1 MQEEQFQVSVVTN
14 ATEYYTPV
22 ANRLYDQFL
31 IQKPSLK
38 AFGEDTIVY
47 MLRDAERSLVKYI
60 TNFMNMQIDIEGLL
74 NDLER
79 YTRLYYHCTDAS
91 TRSGIMTMIR
101 CIIRDYTCGFTKEM
115 SDKYMQ
121 ASENIFDTVQRLI
134 SVTV

>member
-1 MQEEQFQVSVVTN
+1 MQEEQFQVSVVNN

-22 ANRLYDQFL
+22 ANRLYEQFL
-31 IQKPSLK
+31 IQKPSVK
-38 AFGEDTIVY
+38 AFGEDNIIH
-47 MLRDAERSLVKYI
+47 MLRDAECSLIKYI

-79 YTRLYYHCTDAS
+79 YTRLYYHCDIS

-115 SDKYMQ
+115 SDKYMK
-121 ASENIFDTVQRLI
+121 ASENIFNTVHQLI